1 MDMLNVAHVLGL
13 RESAA
18 SAAFSERIE
27 AGLPASALDR
37 LARKMAPDDPSFKYR
52 LVPKATLARRRRAK
66 RLTPAESE
74 RVARI
79 AEIWQLA
86 MDVWKSAADA
96 RAFLSRPHMLLEDRP
111 PLEVALGS
119 EHSARRVRTLLGRAK
134 YSTGV

>member
-1 MDMLNVAHVLGL
+1 MDTLNVAQVLGI
-13 RESAA
+13 RESPA
-18 SAAFSERIE
+18 SATFIERIE
-27 AGLPASALDR
+27 AGLPVSSLDR
-37 LARKMAPDDPSFKYR
+37 LAHQIAPDDPSFKFR

-66 RLTPAESE
+66 RLSPAESE

-111 PLEVALGS
+111 PLEAALGS
-119 EHSARRVRTLLGRAK
+119 EHGARRVRTLLGRAK